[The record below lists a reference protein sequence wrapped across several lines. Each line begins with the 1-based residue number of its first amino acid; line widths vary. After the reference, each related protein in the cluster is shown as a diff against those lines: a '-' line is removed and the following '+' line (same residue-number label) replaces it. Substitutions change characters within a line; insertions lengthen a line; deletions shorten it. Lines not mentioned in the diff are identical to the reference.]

1 MERFKGQKHGFTLV
15 EVLIGLFILAL
26 AALFTMPALTK
37 GLEQDR
43 LAEERQALM
52 AAVEQN
58 MERAVSDVRAGRTP
72 AAQDGRFRI
81 VTEKRDN
88 GLVEIRLYVREE
100 GRDEKVFRTAVL
112 P

>member
-1 MERFKGQKHGFTLV
+1 MGRFKGRKHGFTLV

-26 AALFTMPALTK
+26 VALFTMPALTK
-37 GLEQDR
+37 GLEHDR
-43 LAEERQALM
+43 RAEEGQALM

-58 MERAVSDVRAGRTP
+58 MERAISEVRSGRTP

-81 VTEKRDN
+81 VTEKQSN
-88 GLVEIRLYVREE
+88 GLVMIRLYVREE
-100 GRDEKVFRTAVL
+100 GRDEKVFRTAVF